1 MGGHN
6 EDTANSMIN
15 AIAVIKPPKA
25 CFPVIVGKTVIQI
38 QRNRRSQVGKNS
50 VQNFIQQREKMRT
63 KPSYVIRSKTAR
75 MATP

>member
-25 CFPVIVGKTVIQI
+25 CFPVIVGKTVIYRYRGIDEVKWEKI
-38 QRNRRSQVGKNS
+38 QYK
-50 VQNFIQQREKMRT
+50 I
-63 KPSYVIRSKTAR
+63 SYNKERK
-75 MATP
+75 